1 MDKQRLI
8 IISAG
13 SFGREVRDIAEGIQL
28 MQGDKCPWRFAGF
41 LDDRA
46 EILAGTNSV
55 DASILC
61 SPADYLP
68 SNSDLFICAIGTPS
82 IRNKYAEIIRSKGG
96 KFATLI
102 EPSSRIGRVGKIG
115 EGTVIGPFCAISCD
129 LSIGND
135 TMITAHVTIGHDAAI
150 GHSCHIAAYSFVGGG
165 AVIGNEVTLHPHA
178 IVLPKIS
185 IGDGA
190 TIGAGAVVVSN
201 VPAGQTVFGMPA
213 RKVAV

>member
-1 MDKQRLI
+1 MTKQRLI

-13 SFGREVRDIAEGIQL
+13 SFGREVRDIAVGIQL
-28 MQGDKCPWRFAGF
+28 MQADKCPWKYAGF

-46 EILAGTNSV
+46 EILGGTNSV
-55 DASILC
+55 DESILC

-68 SNSDLFICAIGTPS
+68 SNGDLLICAIGNPG
-82 IRNKYAEIIRSKGG
+82 IRKKYAEMIRAKGG

-115 EGTVIGPFCAISCD
+115 EGVLIGPFCTISCD

-135 TMITAHVTIGHDAAI
+135 TMITTHATIGHDATV
-150 GHSCHIAAYSFVGGG
+150 GCSCHIGAYSFVGGG

-178 IVLPKIS
+178 VILPRVKV
-185 IGDGA
+185 GDGA
-190 TIGAGAVVVSN
+190 TIGAGAVVIAN
-201 VPAGQTVFGMPA
+201 VTEGQTVFGVPA
-213 RKVAV
+213 RRVAL

>member
-13 SFGREVRDIAEGIQL
+13 SFGREVRDIAVGIQL
-28 MQGDKCPWRFAGF
+28 MQGDKCPWKFAGF

-55 DASILC
+55 DESILG

-68 SNSDLFICAIGTPS
+68 SNGDLFICAIGNPS
-82 IRNKYAEIIRSKGG
+82 IRKKYAEIMRAKGG

-102 EPSSRIGRVGKIG
+102 EPCSRIGRVNKIG
-115 EGTVIGPFCAISCD
+115 EGVLIGPYCAISCD

-135 TMITAHVTIGHDAAI
+135 TVVTAHVTIGHDVNI
-150 GHSCHIAAYSFVGGG
+150 GKSCHIGAYSFVGGG
-165 AVIGNEVTLHPHA
+165 ADIGNEVTLYPHT
-178 IVLPKIS
+178 VIS
-185 IGDGA
+185 PGVKVGDGA
-190 TIGAGAVVVSN
+190 VIGAGAVVIAD
-201 VPAGQTVFGMPA
+201 VPEGQTVFGVPA
-213 RKVAV
+213 RRVAV